1 MKPVLLL
8 LAVLILI
15 STGSL
20 LSAANPPAG
29 SMSSAATVP
38 TASAPLVQP
47 APAALPYV
55 RQRISC
61 EPFGCFLFNG
71 DFATEKSPVFSPE
84 YAIAIGDKISIKIWG
99 SVDFEQVQVVDAQGN
114 IFLPRVGPVRVLG
127 VKNRELTATILRVLR
142 TVYTSNV
149 DLYAGLLE
157 TQPVIV
163 YVTGG
168 VVRPG
173 AYGGTSANSLMY
185 YLDRS
190 GGIDPA
196 SGSYL
201 EISIIRGTA
210 KVRSFN
216 LYDFVLRGEVPAF
229 QFADGDTILV
239 GSRRQTVKLVGLVA
253 NPYRFEFDGDTIPA
267 SEILPMAAPRAE
279 ATHMRVVRNSRPTRD
294 VEYYPVQSAAQTIL
308 HNGDEVTLL
317 SDKNNGTITVRF
329 EGEHLGAQEAALP
342 YGARLSDALAMIR
355 FAPTA
360 DRAAV
365 QLFRASVAVRQ
376 KEMLLESLRS
386 LEASVLTARSAT
398 SEEAKLR
405 TDEAELFLKW
415 IERAKDIQPRGQV
428 VIAGGD
434 PKGII
439 LENGDIIRVP
449 SDNALVMVHGEVL
462 FPSIIA
468 YRPDMSVSDAI
479 EQSGGYSQ
487 GKSSSRNVILSRDG
501 SYQIAGTGETLKKGD
516 EVLVLPKVE
525 TKYLQFTKDVM
536 TVLYQ
541 IAVSAAV
548 VLRF

>member
-1 MKPVLLL
+1 MKRALTILAALLIV
-8 LAVLILI
+8 AIGMTV
-15 STGSL
+15 
-20 LSAANPPAG
+20 SAADLPTMPPA
-29 SMSSAATVP
+29 AT
-38 TASAPLVQP
+38 TSIAPSI
-47 APAALPYV
+47 ALPQSIM

-99 SVDFEQVQVVDAQGN
+99 SIDFEQAQVVDAQGN
-114 IFLPRVGPVRVLG
+114 LFIPRVGPVRVLG
-127 VKNRELTATILRVLR
+127 VKNRELTATILRVVR
-142 TVYTSNV
+142 TIYTSNV
-149 DLYAGLLE
+149 GLYAGLLE
-157 TQPVIV
+157 TQPVMV

-185 YLDRS
+185 YLDRA

-239 GSRRQTVKLVGLVA
+239 GPRRQTVKLGGLVA
-253 NPYRFEFDGDTIPA
+253 NPYRFEFYGGTITA
-267 SEILPMAAPRAE
+267 GEILPMACPQAE

-294 VEYYPVQSAAQTIL
+294 VEYYPVQSAAQTTL
-308 HNGDEVTLL
+308 DNGDEVTLL
-317 SDKNNGTITVRF
+317 SDKNNGTITIRF
-329 EGEHLGAQEAALP
+329 EGEHLGVREAALP
-342 YGARLSDALAMIR
+342 YGARLSEALAMIK

-365 QLFRASVAVRQ
+365 QLFRASVAARQ

-386 LEASVLTARSAT
+386 LEVSVLTARAAT
-398 SEEAKLR
+398 AEEAKLR
-405 TDEAELFLKW
+405 KDEAELFLKW
-415 IERAKDIQPRGQV
+415 VERAKDIQPRGQV

-449 SDNALVMVHGEVL
+449 SDNAIVMVQGEVL
-462 FPSIIA
+462 FPNTIA
-468 YRPDMSVSDAI
+468 FRPGMSVSDAI
-479 EQSGGYSQ
+479 EQSGGYTQ

-516 EVLVLPKVE
+516 AVLVLPKVE
-525 TKYLQFTKDVM
+525 TKYLQFAKDVM

-548 VLRF
+548 VLRL